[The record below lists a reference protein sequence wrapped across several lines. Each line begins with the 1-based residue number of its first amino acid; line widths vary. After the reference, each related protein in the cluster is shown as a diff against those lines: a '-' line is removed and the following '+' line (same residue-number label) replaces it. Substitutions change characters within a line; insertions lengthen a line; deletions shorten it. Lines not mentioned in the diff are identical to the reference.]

1 MYVKFSDTYSP
12 PHVYT
17 CKDVYMYIWVF
28 MFNPRIHTYMTRIS
42 ICMYRTKHRFT
53 WQGQHIEYIG
63 WHRCLPHQLH
73 ICTWMKKFII
83 IYIYIYT
90 RYGRSYRRIALYI
103 YVYLMYILRTTY
115 IYNSFC
121 VLFLYIYIYGYI
133 FIYIYNYINIQ
144 RHMYTYTH
152 IRQARVDLI
161 KFAATRQLES
171 AMLILHVHGIRAL
184 KWSHR
189 FALSG
194 SVWLVCVMMAFP
206 HFRVDLN
213 HGLRAW
219 CGHSVGGS
227 YFTLLSILSCTAVE
241 WQHVFAQ
248 LSRQNNRSR
257 LYRCFFL
264 SLIALWRLFLTF

>member
-1 MYVKFSDTYSP
+1 M
-12 PHVYT
+12 
-17 CKDVYMYIWVF
+17 CIWC
-28 MFNPRIHTYMTRIS
+28 IS
-42 ICMYRTKHRFT
+42 SEQPI
-53 WQGQHIEYIG
+53 
-63 WHRCLPHQLH
+63 
-73 ICTWMKKFII
+73 
-83 IYIYIYT
+83 
-90 RYGRSYRRIALYI
+90 
-103 YVYLMYILRTTY
+103 Y

-121 VLFLYIYIYGYI
+121 VLFLYIYMDIYLYI
-133 FIYIYNYINIQ
+133 YINIQ

-227 YFTLLSILSCTAVE
+227 YFTLLSILSASSA
-241 WQHVFAQ
+241 AQ
-248 LSRQNNRSR
+248 LSNGSMCLLSSAVKTTGRD
-257 LYRCFFL
+257 YRCFFL